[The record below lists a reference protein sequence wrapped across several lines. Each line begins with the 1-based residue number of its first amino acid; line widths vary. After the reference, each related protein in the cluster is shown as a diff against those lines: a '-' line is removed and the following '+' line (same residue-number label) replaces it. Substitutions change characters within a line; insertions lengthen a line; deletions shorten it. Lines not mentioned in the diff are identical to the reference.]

1 MQKFDDFI
9 QAVHD
14 GTLYA
19 DVEYCLYS
27 TDGREY
33 TKKGYWF
40 FHFITVSLALI
51 MHVFTQKR
59 YTFVYYSI
67 YEIISLSIMQP
78 SFIINI

>member
-33 TKKGYWF
+33 TKKGCW
-40 FHFITVSLALI
+40 
-51 MHVFTQKR
+51 
-59 YTFVYYSI
+59 
-67 YEIISLSIMQP
+67 IICDGGKY
-78 SFIINI
+78 